1 MKLRS
6 IFASLAV
13 LSISSSLIIGC
24 DKSAQDKSNPETSPA
39 PKVSVPADTIETAS
53 TAKTLRLGFSNWPGY
68 MPWHVGDKAKLFKSE
83 KHTLLPVWYDD
94 YLKGIGA
101 LVSGQLDA
109 NSQTLIDTVL
119 SVAEG
124 SDQVVV
130 LVNDNSTGNDKIIAK
145 AGINSIADLKGKV
158 VATEKGTV
166 DHYLL
171 LLALKKAGLKE
182 SDVSLKFMGINE
194 SANAFVAGE
203 VDATSVFAPA
213 TNTALKRPGSKELA
227 SSKDFPGAISDVL
240 AFRREFI
247 DKHPEIVQ
255 ETVNTWFK
263 SLAHIKANSAKSND
277 LMAKQSSVSVAEY
290 ATFEKGIKIFD
301 VADNLNAFK
310 PGKDNTSLYFNA
322 EDLKKTLISLGL
334 TKKSPD
340 VSKMFDDRFVKA
352 YAEKN
357 K

>member
-1 MKLRS
+1 MKLRL
-6 IFASLAV
+6 IFTSLSV
-13 LSISSSLIIGC
+13 LLISSSLMVGC
-24 DKSAQDKSNPETSPA
+24 NKNSSSPATAPA
-39 PKVSVPADTIETAS
+39 PKVSVPADTLETTAN
-53 TAKTLRLGFSNWPGY
+53 AKTIRLGFSNWPGY

-83 KHTLLPVWYDD
+83 KTTLLPVWYDE

-101 LVSGQLDA
+101 LVAGQLDA
-109 NSQTLIDTVL
+109 NSQTLMDTVL

-145 AGINSIADLKGKV
+145 AGINGISDLKGKV
-158 VATEKGTV
+158 IATEKGTV

-182 SDVSLKFMGINE
+182 SDVSMKFMGIQE
-194 SANAFVAGE
+194 SADAFAAGK
-203 VDATSVFAPA
+203 VDAVSVFAPA
-213 TNTALKRPGSKELA
+213 TNTALKKSGSKELA

-247 DKHPEIVQ
+247 EKNPAIVQ

-301 VADNLNAFK
+301 VNDNLQAFK
-310 PGKDNTSLYFNA
+310 PGKDNTSLSVSA

-334 TKKSPD
+334 TKKSAD
-340 VSKMFDDRFVKA
+340 VSKMFDDQFVKA
-352 YAEKN
+352 YAEKTN